1 MTEIDGINF
10 AVSNS
15 IEIFSFVMSL
25 FGVWILSSLLSLH
38 YNKFFP
44 HISRSQSM
52 GKTLIIIST
61 ITFLIITVV
70 KSSLALSL
78 GLVGALSIIRF
89 RTPIKEPFELSYLF
103 MSIAIGLG
111 FGANQWLPTSIV
123 IIFSMAVLIYY
134 SKNSKNS
141 KNLVDGSYFI
151 YMDFEKSE
159 NDMDIEDILLGIG
172 ENINIDMDL
181 RRVDRNLDS
190 TKITINAI
198 INSNE
203 DLVKLNKDLVS
214 ILNPT
219 SISIVDNQKL
229 MPF

>member
-1 MTEIDGINF
+1 MTEIDGMNF

-15 IEIFSFVMSL
+15 IEIFSFLMSL
-25 FGVWILSSLLSLH
+25 LGVWVLSSLLSLH

-52 GKTLIIIST
+52 GKTLIMIST

-111 FGANQWLPTSIV
+111 FGANQWLPTTIV
-123 IIFSMAVLIYY
+123 IVFSMAVLIYY
-134 SKNSKNS
+134 SKSS
-141 KNLVDGSYFI
+141 KNLADGSYFI

-172 ENINIDMDL
+172 ENINVDMDL
-181 RRVDRNLDS
+181 RRVDRNLES

-214 ILNPT
+214 ILKPT

>member
-1 MTEIDGINF
+1 MNEIDGINF

-15 IEIFSFVMSL
+15 IEIFSFVML
-25 FGVWILSSLLSLH
+25 LLGVWVLSSLLSLH

-52 GKTLIIIST
+52 GKTLIMIST

-134 SKNSKNS
+134 SKNSKN
-141 KNLVDGSYFI
+141 LVDGSYFI

-172 ENINIDMDL
+172 ENINVDMDL

-214 ILNPT
+214 ILKPS

>member
-1 MTEIDGINF
+1 MSEIDTMNF

-15 IEIFSFVMSL
+15 IEIFSFIIML
-25 FGVWILSSLLSLH
+25 LGVWVLSSLVSIH
-38 YNKFFP
+38 YSKFFP

-123 IIFSMAVLIYY
+123 IIFSLIVLIFY
-134 SKNSKNS
+134 SKNST
-141 KNLVDGSYFI
+141 NLVDGLYFI
-151 YMDFEKSE
+151 YMEFEKSD
-159 NDMDIEDILLGIG
+159 NDMDIEDILLKIG
-172 ENINIDMDL
+172 DNINVHMDL
-181 RRVDRNLDS
+181 RRVDRNLES
-190 TKITINAI
+190 TKITINARI
-198 INSNE
+198 TSNN

-214 ILNPT
+214 KLKPT

>member
-1 MTEIDGINF
+1 MTEIDELNF
-10 AVSNS
+10 SVSNS
-15 IEIFSFVMSL
+15 IEIFSFTMML
-25 FGVWILSSLLSLH
+25 LGVWILSSLLSLH

-52 GKTLIIIST
+52 GKTLIMIST

-123 IIFSMAVLIYY
+123 IIFSLVVLIFY
-134 SKNSKNS
+134 SKNSN
-141 KNLVDGSYFI
+141 NLIDGSYFI

-159 NDMDIEDILLGIG
+159 NDMEIEDILLEIG
-172 ENINIDMDL
+172 KNINVDMNL
-181 RRVDRNLDS
+181 RRVDRNLES
-190 TKITINAI
+190 TKITINALI
-198 INSNE
+198 SSNE

-214 ILNPT
+214 ILKPT

>member
-1 MTEIDGINF
+1 MTEIDGLNF

-15 IEIFSFVMSL
+15 IEIFSFVMML
-25 FGVWILSSLLSLH
+25 LGVWILSSLLSLH

-52 GKTLIIIST
+52 GKTLIMIAT

-103 MSIAIGLG
+103 MAIAIGLG
-111 FGANQWLPTSIV
+111 FGANQWLPTTIV
-123 IIFSMAVLIYY
+123 IMFSMAVLIYY
-134 SKNSKNS
+134 SKSSN
-141 KNLVDGSYFI
+141 NLVDGSYFI

-159 NDMDIEDILLGIG
+159 NDMDIEGILLGIG
-172 ENINIDMDL
+172 QNINVDMDL
-181 RRVDRNLDS
+181 RRVDRNKES

-198 INSNE
+198 IDSNE
-203 DLVKLNKDLVS
+203 DLVELNKDLVS
-214 ILNPT
+214 ILKPT

>member
-1 MTEIDGINF
+1 MTEIDELNF
-10 AVSNS
+10 SVSNS
-15 IEIFSFVMSL
+15 IEIFSFTMML
-25 FGVWILSSLLSLH
+25 LGVWILSSLLSLH

-123 IIFSMAVLIYY
+123 IIFSLVVLIFY
-134 SKNSKNS
+134 SKNSN
-141 KNLVDGSYFI
+141 NIIDGSYFI

-159 NDMDIEDILLGIG
+159 NDMEIEDILLEIG
-172 ENINIDMDL
+172 KNINVDMNL
-181 RRVDRNLDS
+181 RRVDRNLES
-190 TKITINAI
+190 TKITINALI
-198 INSNE
+198 SSNE

-214 ILNPT
+214 ILKPT

>member
-1 MTEIDGINF
+1 MTEIDAINF
-10 AVSNS
+10 SVSNS
-15 IEIFSFVMSL
+15 IEIFSFTMML
-25 FGVWILSSLLSLH
+25 LGVWMLSSLLSLH

-52 GKTLIIIST
+52 GKTLIMIST

-123 IIFSMAVLIYY
+123 IIFSLVVLIFY
-134 SKNSKNS
+134 SKNSN
-141 KNLVDGSYFI
+141 NLVDGSYFI

-159 NDMDIEDILLGIG
+159 NDMEIEDILLEIG
-172 ENINIDMDL
+172 ENINVDMNL
-181 RRVDRNLDS
+181 RRVDRNLES
-190 TKITINAI
+190 TKITINALI
-198 INSNE
+198 SSNE

-214 ILNPT
+214 ILKPT

>member
-1 MTEIDGINF
+1 MTEIDEINY
-10 AVSNS
+10 AVSNT
-15 IEIFSFVMSL
+15 IEIFSFSL
-25 FGVWILSSLLSLH
+25 MLIGVWLLSSLVSLH

-44 HISRSQSM
+44 HVSRSQSM

-61 ITFLIITVV
+61 TTFLIITVV

-111 FGANQWLPTSIV
+111 FGANQWQPTVIV
-123 IIFSMAVLIYY
+123 IIFSLVVLFFY
-134 SKNSKNS
+134 SKNSNK
-141 KNLVDGSYFI
+141 LVDGSYFI
-151 YMDFEKSE
+151 YMDFEKSD
-159 NDMDIEDILLGIG
+159 NDTDIEDILLGIG
-172 ENINIDMDL
+172 KNININMDL
-181 RRVDRNLDS
+181 RRVDRTLES
-190 TKITINAI
+190 TKITINAL

-203 DLVKLNKDLVS
+203 DLVKLNKDLVR
-214 ILNPT
+214 ILKPT

>member
-15 IEIFSFVMSL
+15 IEIFSFTMML
-25 FGVWILSSLLSLH
+25 LGVWALSSLVSLH

-52 GKTLIIIST
+52 GKTLIMISM

-111 FGANQWLPTSIV
+111 YGANQWLPTSIV
-123 IIFSMAVLIYY
+123 IIFSLLVLIFY
-134 SKNSKNS
+134 SKNSNK
-141 KNLVDGSYFI
+141 LVDGSYFI

-172 ENINIDMDL
+172 KNINVDMNL
-181 RRVDRNLDS
+181 RRIDRNLES

-203 DLVKLNKDLVS
+203 DLVKLNKDLVAT
-214 ILNPT
+214 LKPT

>member
-1 MTEIDGINF
+1 MNEVNF

-15 IEIFSFVMSL
+15 IEIFSFTMML
-25 FGVWILSSLLSLH
+25 LGVWVLSSLVSLH

-52 GKTLIIIST
+52 GKTLIMIST

-111 FGANQWLPTSIV
+111 YGANQWLPTSIV
-123 IIFSMAVLIYY
+123 IIFSLVVLTFY
-134 SKNSKNS
+134 STNSNKF
-141 KNLVDGSYFI
+141 LEGSYFI

-159 NDMDIEDILLGIG
+159 NDMAIEDILLGIG
-172 ENINIDMDL
+172 QNINVDMDL
-181 RRVDRNLDS
+181 RRIDRNLES

-203 DLVKLNKDLVS
+203 DLVKLNKDLVA
-214 ILNPT
+214 ILKPT

>member
-15 IEIFSFVMSL
+15 IEIFSFTMML
-25 FGVWILSSLLSLH
+25 LGVWALSSLVSLH

-52 GKTLIIIST
+52 GKTLIMISM

-111 FGANQWLPTSIV
+111 YGANQWLPTSIV
-123 IIFSMAVLIYY
+123 IIFSLLVLIFF
-134 SKNSKNS
+134 SKNSNK
-141 KNLVDGSYFI
+141 LVDGSYFI

-172 ENINIDMDL
+172 KNINVDMNL
-181 RRVDRNLDS
+181 RRIDRNLES

-203 DLVKLNKDLVS
+203 DLVKLNKDLVAT
-214 ILNPT
+214 LKPT

>member
-1 MTEIDGINF
+1 MTEIDELNF
-10 AVSNS
+10 SVSNS
-15 IEIFSFVMSL
+15 IEIFSFTMML
-25 FGVWILSSLLSLH
+25 LGVWMLSSLLSLH

-52 GKTLIIIST
+52 GKTLIMIST

-123 IIFSMAVLIYY
+123 IIFSLVVLTFY
-134 SKNSKNS
+134 SKNSN
-141 KNLVDGSYFI
+141 NLVDGSYFI

-159 NDMDIEDILLGIG
+159 NDMEIEDILLEIG
-172 ENINIDMDL
+172 KNINVDMNL
-181 RRVDRNLDS
+181 RRVDRNLEL
-190 TKITINAI
+190 TKITINALI
-198 INSNE
+198 SSNE

-214 ILNPT
+214 ILKPT

>member
-1 MTEIDGINF
+1 MTEIDEINF

-25 FGVWILSSLLSLH
+25 LGVWILSSLLSLH

-52 GKTLIIIST
+52 GKTLIMIST

-89 RTPIKEPFELSYLF
+89 RTPINEPFELSYLF
-103 MSIAIGLG
+103 MSISIGLG
-111 FGANQWLPTSIV
+111 FGANQWLPTTIV
-123 IIFSMAVLIYY
+123 IVFSMAVLIYY
-134 SKNSKNS
+134 SKSSN
-141 KNLVDGSYFI
+141 NLVDGSYFI

-172 ENINIDMDL
+172 DNINVDMDL
-181 RRVDRNLDS
+181 RRVDRNLES

-214 ILNPT
+214 ILKPT